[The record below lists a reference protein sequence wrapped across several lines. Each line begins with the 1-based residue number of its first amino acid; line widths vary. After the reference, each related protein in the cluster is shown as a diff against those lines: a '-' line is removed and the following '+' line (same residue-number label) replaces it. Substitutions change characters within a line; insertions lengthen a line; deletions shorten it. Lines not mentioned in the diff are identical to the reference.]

1 MAPSTAR
8 GVPATKD
15 VDNTTSNDGPTWDTS
30 PNTFPQYYQELLVWL
45 TKQESR
51 YNLLVQHFVA
61 LDRGY
66 TCCVSDNHSKR
77 LDRGAAYQRQ
87 LQEPHA
93 GQTQRPGNGAS
104 YHTTT
109 SDADSR
115 VAVRCRCTV
124 GSTTNYFRNTRH
136 SS

>member
-15 VDNTTSNDGPTWDTS
+15 AENTTSNDGPTWDTS

-51 YNLLVQHFVA
+51 YNLLVQHFVV

-66 TCCVSDNHSKR
+66 TCCVSDNHSQR
-77 LDRGAAYQRQ
+77 LDRG
-87 LQEPHA
+87 LHLTDIPHA
-93 GQTQRPGNGAS
+93 VP
-104 YHTTT
+104 
-109 SDADSR
+109 
-115 VAVRCRCTV
+115 V
-124 GSTTNYFRNTRH
+124 
-136 SS
+136 